1 MNNLQ
6 LRKCKVTYQ
15 LGKEYYFHKWV
26 ERGMT
31 KYHGEDP
38 QKDSTYVETLAL
50 VEDINTGE
58 TDYAAANCIVF
69 DVLELPK

>member
-6 LRKCKVTYQ
+6 LRKCKVTYEPE
-15 LGKEYYFHKWV
+15 KRFYFHKWV

-58 TDYAAANCIVF
+58 TDYAAANRIVF
-69 DVLELPK
+69 DVLEMPE